1 MKKLWKRAFSYLLVC
16 FSFFMICAP
25 GVYATQP
32 VETNISVA
40 LGGEFAAGV
49 EGDVSTMDD
58 LLALAVSGYFGA
70 NGIALVNYN
79 QSRESYVDMIIRY
92 FKEYYSAQVEGA
104 TTRDFYDWLANN
116 ITETAFGIQ
125 RVAGAVTGAA
135 NLLIGEPLAQ
145 VLEPFKNWWN
155 NKFNPQ
161 ATVETAQTV
170 EIVRDTSVAAVTVPL
185 VDGGSIALCL
195 STSGDLLVPNVNYVN
210 YYNAGSAGWVSVI
223 SPVTN
228 FSLGTPLFDVK
239 SVSKGV
245 YSAEFENV
253 SVVVDNGMLTITKK
267 DTFQSASFGITETGK
282 FYLAGLAEIKREGG
296 VIASYSGAVV
306 IQVRDNSGYYAAYR
320 FWEASQWQ
328 NFYLSSG
335 QFEDS
340 GVSVTTMSVS
350 SDGSLSY
357 GPDTSEADNIVQN
370 AETLSVPIIAPSV
383 SGSSLSFS
391 ASDTLAE
398 LVEKALQSVTSFL
411 TDVSSNTLEL
421 PSNDTTLSPDI
432 SIEANIDWADDTASE
447 VTPTPTITPG
457 AIVTVAPTSGVTP
470 WPVSEQ
476 QIAVLGSDGQIA
488 IVDVV
493 QTIKGWTQSL
503 TEVYQ
508 GYVNLIS
515 AVFPFLPDELI
526 VLLNWSLAALI
537 FTGLFKRWWWS
548 HH

>member
-1 MKKLWKRAFSYLLVC
+1 MKKLWKRAFAYLLVC
-16 FSFFMICAP
+16 FSLFMVSAP
-25 GVYATQP
+25 GAYASQP
-32 VETNISVA
+32 VETSISVA

-161 ATVETAQTV
+161 DTVETAQTV
-170 EIVRDTSVAAVTVPL
+170 EIVRDDSVAAVTALLTTGEVFAFT
-185 VDGGSIALCL
+185 VRNTGDFVSFSGTSNTIA
-195 STSGDLLVPNVNYVN
+195 PNMV
-210 YYNAGSAGWVSVI
+210 
-223 SPVTN
+223 
-228 FSLGTPLFDVK
+228 SLGTVLFNTS
-239 SVSKGV
+239 SVIGTVISFPGISFRLSIPVDSSSVYRSFDYSLDGGNVWSSMYILNTGIWDKFSSYLIAGELGV
-245 YSAEFENV
+245 YFYFIADTGSGYAVNV
-253 SVVVDNGMLTITKK
+253 RPGS
-267 DTFQSASFGITETGK
+267 GK
-282 FYLAGLAEIKREGG
+282 GF
-296 VIASYSGAVV
+296 SYS
-306 IQVRDNSGYYAAYR
+306 Y
-320 FWEASQWQ
+320 
-328 NFYLSSG
+328 FYNSSG
-335 QFEDS
+335 EFDDS

-357 GPDTSEADNIVQN
+357 GPDTSSADNIVQN
-370 AETLSVPIIAPSV
+370 TETLSVPIIAPSV
-383 SGSSLSFS
+383 SGDSFS
-391 ASDTLAE
+391 FSTSDVLTE
-398 LVEKALQSVTSFL
+398 LVEKALQTVSASL
-411 TDVSSNTLEL
+411 SDASSNTLEL
-421 PSNDTTLSPDI
+421 PSNDSTLSPDI
-432 SIEANIDWADDTASE
+432 SIEANIDWAEDVAD

-457 AIVTVAPTSGVTP
+457 AIVTVVPTAVVTP
-470 WPVSEQ
+470 WPVSDPQ
-476 QIAVLGSDGQIA
+476 LAVIGSDGQIT

-508 GYVNLIS
+508 GYVDLIS
-515 AVFPFLPDELI
+515 ALFLFLPDELI

>member
-1 MKKLWKRAFSYLLVC
+1 MKKLWKRIFAYLLVC
-16 FSFFMICAP
+16 FSLFMICAP
-25 GVYATQP
+25 GAYASQP
-32 VETNISVA
+32 VETSISVA
-40 LGGEFAAGV
+40 LGAEFADGA
-49 EGDVSTMDD
+49 EGDISTMDD

-70 NGIALVNYN
+70 NGVALVNYN
-79 QSRESYVDMIIRY
+79 QSRESYVDMIVRY
-92 FKEYYSAQVEGA
+92 FKEYYTAQVDGSA
-104 TTRDFYDWLANN
+104 ARDFYDWIANS
-116 ITETAFGIQ
+116 ITETALGI
-125 RVAGAVTGAA
+125 RRIRGAVDGA
-135 NLLIGEPLAQ
+135 LDILIGEPLAKA
-145 VLEPFKNWWN
+145 LEPFKNWWN

-161 ATVETAQTV
+161 DTVETAQTV

-185 VDGGSIALCL
+185 ADGSPFALSVQADGSLFGYLPNSDSQYGAPSALYGTVLFNSVGRKDFLNGYFLLDIIQISGYSRYRLRYYLNNGDVVTTINCGNTDYPI
-195 STSGDLLVPNVNYVN
+195 STYP
-210 YYNAGSAGWVSVI
+210 I
-223 SPVTN
+223 
-228 FSLGTPLFDVK
+228 
-239 SVSKGV
+239 
-245 YSAEFENV
+245 
-253 SVVVDNGMLTITKK
+253 
-267 DTFQSASFGITETGK
+267 
-282 FYLAGLAEIKREGG
+282 YLAAGEAAVYALYRANIWLYKSS
-296 VIASYSGAVV
+296 VNPLLYSYFYSGSE
-306 IQVRDNSGYYAAYR
+306 QFDN
-320 FWEASQWQ
+320 
-328 NFYLSSG
+328 
-335 QFEDS
+335 S

-370 AETLSVPIIAPSV
+370 TETLSVPIIAPSV
-383 SGSSLSFS
+383 SGNSLSFS

-398 LVEKALQSVTSFL
+398 LVEKALQSVTSSL
-411 TDVSSNTLEL
+411 TDASSNTLEL
-421 PSNDTTLSPDI
+421 PSNDSTLSPDI

-447 VTPTPTITPG
+447 VTPTPTTTVTPTPTITPG

>member
-1 MKKLWKRAFSYLLVC
+1 MKKLWKRAFAYLLVC
-16 FSFFMICAP
+16 FSFFMVSAP
-25 GVYATQP
+25 GVYASQP

-49 EGDVSTMDD
+49 GGDVSTMDD

-161 ATVETAQTV
+161 DTVETAQTV

-185 VDGGSIALCL
+185 ADGSSFVLSVQSDGNLFPVYSGSGVDS
-195 STSGDLLVPNVNYVN
+195 
-210 YYNAGSAGWVSVI
+210 YNG
-223 SPVTN
+223 
-228 FSLGTPLFDVK
+228 FSLGSVLLSDNSNSRTVSFVK
-239 SVSKGV
+239 GLMVSKRLSGNL
-245 YSAEFENV
+245 YS
-253 SVVVDNGMLTITKK
+253 D
-267 DTFQSASFGITETGK
+267 
-282 FYLAGLAEIKREGG
+282 FYLNGDTSNFIAGSSI
-296 VIASYSGAVV
+296 YSGSNYSGSVLVAGIDGCYIGFVTSFNADV
-306 IQVRDNSGYYAAYR
+306 LFLRINSVAIPYTY
-320 FWEASQWQ
+320 
-328 NFYLSSG
+328 FYSG
-335 QFEDS
+335 SEEFDDS

-357 GPDTSEADNIVQN
+357 GPDTSSADNIVQN
-370 AETLSVPIIAPSV
+370 TETLSVPIIAPSV
-383 SGSSLSFS
+383 SGNSLSFS
-391 ASDTLAE
+391 TSDVLAE
-398 LVEKALQSVTSFL
+398 LVEKALQTVSASL
-411 TDVSSNTLEL
+411 SDASSNTLEL
-421 PSNDTTLSPDI
+421 PSNDSTLSPDI
-432 SIEANIDWADDTASE
+432 SIEANIDWAEDVAD

-457 AIVTVAPTSGVTP
+457 AIVTVVPTAVVTP
-470 WPVSEQ
+470 WPVSDPQ
-476 QIAVLGSDGQIA
+476 LAVIGSDGQIA

-508 GYVNLIS
+508 GYVDLIS
-515 AVFPFLPDELI
+515 ALFPFLPDELI

>member
-1 MKKLWKRAFSYLLVC
+1 MKKLWKRVFAYLLVC
-16 FSFFMICAP
+16 FSLFMISAP
-25 GVYATQP
+25 GAYASQP

-125 RVAGAVTGAA
+125 RVAGAVSGAA

-161 ATVETAQTV
+161 DTVETAQTV
-170 EIVRDTSVAAVTVPL
+170 EVVRDTSVAAVTVPL
-185 VDGGSIALCL
+185 ADGSPFVLSTMSDGSLVSVPDTVGFGSSFQLSRSDVSLGSVVPRGITKFSNGSSWDLHGGSNSIYYSSLIVNELTRCTLGPFNSSQGYFFAGDVGILFAGVYIADTSMIQIWNKCSNISYLDYFAYSSFY
-195 STSGDLLVPNVNYVN
+195 STS
-210 YYNAGSAGWVSVI
+210 
-223 SPVTN
+223 
-228 FSLGTPLFDVK
+228 F
-239 SVSKGV
+239 
-245 YSAEFENV
+245 
-253 SVVVDNGMLTITKK
+253 
-267 DTFQSASFGITETGK
+267 
-282 FYLAGLAEIKREGG
+282 
-296 VIASYSGAVV
+296 
-306 IQVRDNSGYYAAYR
+306 
-320 FWEASQWQ
+320 
-328 NFYLSSG
+328 
-335 QFEDS
+335 QFEGS
-340 GVSVTTMSVS
+340 GISVTTMSVS

-357 GPDTSEADNIVQN
+357 GPDTSLADNIVQN
-370 AETLSVPIIAPSV
+370 TETLSVPIIAPSV
-383 SGSSLSFS
+383 SGNSFS
-391 ASDTLAE
+391 FSISDVLAE
-398 LVEKALQSVTSFL
+398 LVEKALQAVAASLS
-411 TDVSSNTLEL
+411 DASSNTLEL
-421 PSNDTTLSPDI
+421 PSNDSTLSPDI
-432 SIEANIDWADDTASE
+432 SIEANIDWAEDVAD
-447 VTPTPTITPG
+447 VTPTPTITPQ
-457 AIVTVAPTSGVTP
+457 AIVTVAPTSAVTP

-476 QIAVLGSDGQIA
+476 QMAVVGSDGQIA

-515 AVFPFLPDELI
+515 TLFPFLPDELI

>member
-1 MKKLWKRAFSYLLVC
+1 MKKLWKRAFAYLLVC
-16 FSFFMICAP
+16 FSLFMVSAP
-25 GVYATQP
+25 GAYASQP
-32 VETNISVA
+32 VETSISVA
-40 LGGEFAAGV
+40 LGGEFMAGV

-125 RVAGAVTGAA
+125 RVAGAVSGAA

-161 ATVETAQTV
+161 DTVETAQTV
-170 EIVRDTSVAAVTVPL
+170 EIVRDMSVAAVTVPL
-185 VDGGSIALCL
+185 ASGSPFVLTVMRDGSFFSRNDA
-195 STSGDLLVPNVNYVN
+195 SDLLYADTSVAAGTVLFYLTSSTDVEFNSLTFKNVYVSSSVNYIEVYNSDSVLVYRTSIGHSSSNAFVFPVYLAADERGVFILSKYGPNQINFYRVYN
-210 YYNAGSAGWVSVI
+210 Y
-223 SPVTN
+223 
-228 FSLGTPLFDVK
+228 
-239 SVSKGV
+239 SVSRFGSYFIP
-245 YSAEFENV
+245 YSY
-253 SVVVDNGMLTITKK
+253 
-267 DTFQSASFGITETGK
+267 
-282 FYLAGLAEIKREGG
+282 FY
-296 VIASYSGAVV
+296 
-306 IQVRDNSGYYAAYR
+306 
-320 FWEASQWQ
+320 
-328 NFYLSSG
+328 SSSE
-335 QFEDS
+335 QFDDS
-340 GVSVTTMSVS
+340 GVFVTTMSVS
-350 SDGSLSY
+350 SDDSLSY
-357 GPDTSEADNIVQN
+357 GPDTSSADNIVQN
-370 AETLSVPIIAPSV
+370 TETLSVPVIAPSV
-383 SGSSLSFS
+383 SGNSLSFS
-391 ASDTLAE
+391 TSDTLAE
-398 LVEKALQSVTSFL
+398 LVEKALQAVAASLS
-411 TDVSSNTLEL
+411 DASSNTLEL
-421 PSNDTTLSPDI
+421 PSNDLTLSPDI
-432 SIEANIDWADDTASE
+432 SIEANIDWAEDVAD

-457 AIVTVAPTSGVTP
+457 AIVTVIPTVVVTP
-470 WPVSEQ
+470 WPVSDQ
-476 QIAVLGSDGQIA
+476 QMAVVGSDGQIA

-515 AVFPFLPDELI
+515 TLFPFLPDELI